1 MTSPLAGAAKVGDIP
16 ASPMPNATSAGMTIA
31 RIILSLQYQRGADR
45 GVSRDLTFGD
55 RVAAV
60 PRFGRQRRA
69 FIRQP
74 ACRQIAPQ
82 RDDKR
87 HWAESTPGNQ
97 NGAWLTHSSL
107 VHWTATH

>member
-16 ASPMPNATSAGMTIA
+16 ASPMPKATSAGMTIA
-31 RIILSLQYQRGADR
+31 RIILSLQYKRGADR

-69 FIRQP
+69 SVNRLVAKSPRSATTNAIEPNLRRAIR
-74 ACRQIAPQ
+74 
-82 RDDKR
+82 
-87 HWAESTPGNQ
+87 
-97 NGAWLTHSSL
+97 
-107 VHWTATH
+107 TARG